1 MRHRRYLKRRNTSTR
16 EVPVK
21 MCGDGTEGTAATS
34 DGMGVFARHDAVRS
48 VDVDAISAHHVLAD
62 ASVPGRQDGIGRKY
76 PAITLLINFARNEGC
91 DGLCICVGRLALDV
105 LIPRELAA
113 HARGVFNRSGLRV
126 NGKAVE

>member
-1 MRHRRYLKRRNTSTR
+1 M
-16 EVPVK
+16 
-21 MCGDGTEGTAATS
+21 
-34 DGMGVFARHDAVRS
+34 RS
-48 VDVDAISAHHVLAD
+48 VDVDAIFAHHVLAD

-76 PAITLLINFARNEGC
+76 PAITLLIYFARNEGC

-105 LIPRELAA
+105 LIIPPAVVPRELAA